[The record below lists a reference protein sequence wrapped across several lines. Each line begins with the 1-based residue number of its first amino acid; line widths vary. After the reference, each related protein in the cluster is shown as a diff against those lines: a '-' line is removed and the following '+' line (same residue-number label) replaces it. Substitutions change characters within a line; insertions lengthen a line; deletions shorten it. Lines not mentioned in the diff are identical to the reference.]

1 MSRLFITILH
11 ILYWF
16 LFLSL
21 LLLFYT
27 FLVLI
32 PGFAKMSADKTGSF
46 VFWVKLMTGFAV
58 IPAVISFY
66 TFYTVLFTRFL
77 SKRKFILF
85 CFAGVAVSLL
95 AAIIGSLAESS
106 KFLFGKNYLFN
117 DNYRSAIT
125 IVIVMAFGAFINGV
139 IGAIIRG
146 FITWYNE
153 IKLKEDLL
161 RKNHE
166 MELELIRAQVNPHF
180 LFNTLNNIDVLIEQ
194 DSEKASSYLRKLSE
208 ILRFMLYE
216 SKSKKLP
223 ASREIEYIEKYIA
236 LQQLRNSNPA
246 FVDFRIEGDPA
257 DHFTEP
263 MLFIPFIENAFKHA
277 SNKNMVHGIRIYFDF
292 KASGISFICA
302 NTHHS
307 FDTGDIQVG
316 GLGNPLIQKRL
327 KLLYPGSHQLIT
339 KEIGDMYTVEL
350 TINNTDDLRNN

>member
-1 MSRLFITILH
+1 MSRLFVTILH

-32 PGFAKMSADKTGSF
+32 PGFEKMSTNKTGSF
-46 VFWVKLMTGFAV
+46 VFWIKLMTGFAV
-58 IPAVISFY
+58 IPALISFY

-77 SKRKFILF
+77 SKKKFVLF
-85 CFAGVAVSLL
+85 CLAGIAVSFL

-106 KFLFGKNYLFN
+106 RFLFGKKFLFN
-117 DNYRSAIT
+117 DDYRSAIT
-125 IVIVMAFGAFINGV
+125 IVTVMAFGAFVNGV

-153 IKLKEDLL
+153 IRFKEELQQ
-161 RKNHE
+161 RNHQ

-194 DSEKASSYLRKLSE
+194 DAEKASVYLRKLSE

-216 SKSKKLP
+216 SKSKKIP
-223 ASREIEYIEKYIA
+223 ASREIEYIERYLA

-246 FVDFRIEGDPA
+246 FVDFRIEGNPA
-257 DHFTEP
+257 EHFTEP

-277 SNKNMVHGIRIYFDF
+277 NNKNMVHGIRIHFDF
-292 KASGISFICA
+292 KGSGISFLCA
-302 NTHHS
+302 NAHHN
-307 FDTGDIQVG
+307 TGAKNIQDG

-327 KLLYPGSHQLIT
+327 SLLYPGSHQLIT
-339 KEIGDMYTVEL
+339 EENHEMYTVEL
-350 TINNTDDLRNN
+350 TINNTHDLRHN